1 MKKILFKRTPSTQVL
16 ALSLVLLVI
25 FNLFLVSVFVKNK
38 AEKQFYK
45 EIERYV
51 DASCKEFGVSKA
63 MVFAVIK
70 AESKFDQYARSA
82 ADARG
87 LMQITSIALQDINQ
101 ILSENYM
108 PNQMFDPEINIRC
121 GTAYLSVLC
130 QKYEK
135 NSTVWAAYNAG
146 QGRVDQWLLDGRY
159 SHDQKKLY
167 QIPFKETRNYVKK
180 VSLYYQEYQKQYGE
194 N

>member
-159 SHDQKKLY
+159 SHDQKQLY

>member
-1 MKKILFKRTPSTQVL
+1 MKKILLKRTPSTQVL

-38 AEKQFYK
+38 AEKRFYK

-51 DASCKEFGVSKA
+51 DASCTEFGVSKA

-87 LMQITSIALQDINQ
+87 LMQITPIALQDINQ

-159 SHDQKKLY
+159 SHDQKLLY